1 MTRAICPRKIKQLLL
16 CVLVHQQVK
25 VILELMTTGKVIEEY
40 LNDQS
45 ATPSDHFTRLSLIG
59 KWLDVEAQQNSK
71 REPTN
76 IRKRKKKKKITKQ
89 TFL

>member
-45 ATPSDHFTRLSLIG
+45 ATPSDHFNRLSLIG
-59 KWLDVEAQQNSK
+59 KWLDVEAQQKSK